1 MRCRRAVFQIMR
13 QVRGVPVEAEELLE
27 RDGREW
33 RRIGE
38 EELDERGRIAAPG
51 STTKAGAL

>member
-1 MRCRRAVFQIMR
+1 
-13 QVRGVPVEAEELLE
+13 VEAEELLE

-38 EELDERGRIAAPG
+38 EDIDERGRIAQPG
-51 STTKAGAL
+51 VTTKAGSVL

>member
-1 MRCRRAVFQIMR
+1 
-13 QVRGVPVEAEELLE
+13 VEAEELLE

-38 EELDERGRIAAPG
+38 EDLDVRGRIAAPAV
-51 STTKAGAL
+51 TTKAGS